1 MTVTRPHR
9 SRAICLLFLLL
20 ALTASSAFAAD
31 PWLTF
36 EGKEGPGKG
45 KHIVL
50 ISGDE
55 EYRSEEALPQLA
67 KILADHNGFTC
78 TVLFEIDP
86 KTGEIAPDQHN
97 NIPGIAALDNADLM
111 IIQTRFRALPDD
123 QMKHVDDFLKAG
135 KPVIGL
141 RTATHAFA
149 ELKGEYQKYNY
160 NYHGPD
166 AAWKDGFGRLVLGET
181 WISHH
186 GAHKSESTRA
196 IFAPGA
202 QDSPILHGIH
212 SGDIWGPTDVYGVRL
227 PLPPACK
234 VLLLGQVTQRAGP
247 ALTDKQDP
255 FYGMRPTDTEPA
267 PPQPDRKTGRSV
279 DKNNPM
285 MPVAWTKTYQLPGG
299 RPGKSFCC
307 TTWSA
312 TDMTNEPLRR
322 LIVNATYYLLDLP
335 VPDHADVALV
345 GDYHPDAFGFG
356 GYRKGMKPEDY
367 AK

>member
-1 MTVTRPHR
+1 MSVTRTHTP
-9 SRAICLLFLLL
+9 RAALMFALL
-20 ALTASSAFAAD
+20 ALTGSSAFAAD
-31 PWLTF
+31 PWITF
-36 EGKEGPGKG
+36 EGKDGPGKG

-67 KILADHNGFTC
+67 KILADRQGFTC
-78 TVLFEIDP
+78 TVLFEVDP
-86 KTGEIAPDQHN
+86 NTGEITPDQHG
-97 NIPGIAALDNADLM
+97 NIPGLQALDAADLM

-123 QMKHVDDFLKAG
+123 QMKHIDDYLKAG

-141 RTATHAFA
+141 RTATHAFSG
-149 ELKGEYQKYNY
+149 LKGEYDKYNY
-160 NYHGPD
+160 NYHGQPAD
-166 AAWKDGFGRLVLGET
+166 WKDGFGRLVLGDT

-186 GAHKSESTRA
+186 GSHKSESTRA

-202 QDSPILHGIH
+202 KDSPLLNGIAD
-212 SGDIWGPTDVYGVRL
+212 GEIWGPTDVYGVRL
-227 PLPPACK
+227 PLPGDAK

-247 ALTDKQDP
+247 ALSDKEDP
-255 FYGMRPTDTEPA
+255 FYGMRPTDREPA
-267 PPQPDRKTGRSV
+267 GPTTDKKTGKSA

-285 MPVAWTKTYQLPGG
+285 MPVAWTKTYQLPDGK
-299 RPGKSFCC
+299 PGKSFCT

-322 LIVNATYYLLDLP
+322 LVVNAVYFLLDMK
-335 VPDHADVALV
+335 VPEKADVALV
-345 GDYHPDAFGFG
+345 GDFKPDAFGFG

-367 AK
+367 AR